1 MAIPHAQ
8 PGEVVYAGPLGPALA
23 ATKTS
28 TLIKTKSVEVVHM
41 VVPAGKEIKDHK
53 APGELLVQCVE
64 GKIAFTAMGRLK
76 ILVLGRCSIWH
87 LLKSIQSGH
96 RRFVVLADDLA
107 KPDRVDCLGAGAFCA
122 TYINQFCNHVRGS
135 HGLASFF

>member
-64 GKIAFTAMGRLK
+64 GKIAFTAMGETKDLGSGQMLYLAPSEVHSVRAIEDSSFLLT
-76 ILVLGRCSIWH
+76 ILLNR
-87 LLKSIQSGH
+87 
-96 RRFVVLADDLA
+96 
-107 KPDRVDCLGAGAFCA
+107 
-122 TYINQFCNHVRGS
+122 
-135 HGLASFF
+135 